1 MKHLMLLA
9 FFVLI
14 GSFPVPSDVLAQDG
28 AMWVDDQLYDEE
40 ALAALPGQSFVFYDD
55 GEALFGDDG
64 AYSYTYSAA
73 NGGGT
78 AWGNYRVAQDGRV
91 CVTFVNGMSRCD
103 QYVTNRDRT
112 VVITSDGQRFP
123 VRLSHLP

>member
-14 GSFPVPSDVLAQDG
+14 GSFPVPSDVLAQDS
-28 AMWVDDQLYDEE
+28 ARRVDDQPYDEE

-78 AWGNYRVAQDGRV
+78 AWGSYRVAQDGRV

>member
-14 GSFPVPSDVLAQDG
+14 GSFPAPSDVLAQDG
-28 AMWVDDQLYDEE
+28 ARRVDDQPYDEE

-78 AWGNYRVAQDGRV
+78 AWGSYRVAQDGRV

>member
-28 AMWVDDQLYDEE
+28 ARRVDDQPYDEE

-78 AWGNYRVAQDGRV
+78 AWGSYRVAQDGRV

>member
-78 AWGNYRVAQDGRV
+78 AWGSYRVAQDGRV

>member
-1 MKHLMLLA
+1 MRHHLLLV
-9 FFVLI
+9 FFVLL
-14 GSFPVPSDVLAQDG
+14 GSIQVPSIVLAQDG
-28 AMWVDDQLYDEE
+28 AMRAGDQPYDEE
-40 ALAALPGQSFVFYDD
+40 ALAALPGQSIVFYDD
-55 GEALFGDDG
+55 GEALFGEDG

-78 AWGNYRVAQDGRV
+78 AWGSYRVAQDGQV

-123 VRLSHLP
+123 VRSSQIP

>member
-1 MKHLMLLA
+1 MLLA

-28 AMWVDDQLYDEE
+28 ARRVDDQPYDEE

-78 AWGNYRVAQDGRV
+78 AWGSYRVAQDGRV

>member
-28 AMWVDDQLYDEE
+28 AMWVDDQPYDEE
-40 ALAALPGQSFVFYDD
+40 ALAALSGQSFVFYDD

-78 AWGNYRVAQDGRV
+78 AWGSYRVAQDGRV

>member
-1 MKHLMLLA
+1 MLLA

-78 AWGNYRVAQDGRV
+78 AWGSYRVAQDGRV

>member
-1 MKHLMLLA
+1 
-9 FFVLI
+9 
-14 GSFPVPSDVLAQDG
+14 
-28 AMWVDDQLYDEE
+28 MWVDDQPYDEE
-40 ALAALPGQSFVFYDD
+40 ALGALPGQFFVFYDD
-55 GEALFGDDG
+55 GEALFGYDG